1 MFGTAASIKL
11 YICWLIYFN
20 GYSMSATGMERRH
33 TLNGKAM
40 FWKVWFSWRWRW
52 INEDVDLDE
61 EFSALV
67 EELSSN
73 VSPDEYVGF
82 NAELATA
89 EPGIKTDT
97 QVGDKKLV
105 LNV

>member
-1 MFGTAASIKL
+1 M
-11 YICWLIYFN
+11 
-20 GYSMSATGMERRH
+20 
-33 TLNGKAM
+33 
-40 FWKVWFSWRWRW
+40 
-52 INEDVDLDE
+52 EDVDLDE

-82 NAELATA
+82 NADLATA